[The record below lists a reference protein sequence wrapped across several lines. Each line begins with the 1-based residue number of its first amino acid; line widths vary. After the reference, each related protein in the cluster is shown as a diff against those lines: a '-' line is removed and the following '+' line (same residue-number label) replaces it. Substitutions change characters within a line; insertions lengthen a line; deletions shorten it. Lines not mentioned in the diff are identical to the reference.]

1 MWDFS
6 TDPEFQQKLDW
17 IKVFITEEVAPLD
30 LVFTGPAAP
39 YDVTDKAARA
49 AIKPLQAEVR
59 RQGLWACHL
68 GPELG
73 GLGYGQIK
81 LALMNE
87 LIGRAQWGPVVFG
100 CAAPDTGNAEI
111 LAHYGTEAQKEKYL
125 KPLLDGDIVSCFSMT
140 EPHGGSDPLGFTT
153 TAVQDGDDWLI
164 NGEKWYSSHS
174 RYASFLIVMAVT
186 GDEKT
191 PPHERMSMFMV
202 PTDTPGI
209 HTIRNVGLMEESLDE
224 DVGAHGYLR
233 YENVRVPAANLLGGV
248 GQGFAIAQTRLG
260 GGRIHHAMRTVA
272 ECQRALDMMGEQA
285 LSRKTR
291 GKPLA
296 SNQFVQGY
304 IADSAIQLQQFRLL
318 VLHTAWLIDQGN
330 HNDARTGIAMV
341 KTLTPQVLHDI
352 VYRAIHLHGSWG
364 VSNELPLG
372 GMWIGVPMMGIVDG
386 PTEVHKVT
394 VAKQVLKRYKPRDG
408 LLPTYHLLPKRE
420 AARAKYAAYLDKTK
434 YS

>member
-17 IKVFITEEVAPLD
+17 IKTFIAEEVEPLD
-30 LVFTGPAAP
+30 LVFDSPSAP
-39 YDVTDKAARA
+39 YDVTNKMSRA

-73 GLGYGQIK
+73 GHGYGQVK

-87 LIGRAQWGPVVFG
+87 IIGRSKWGPVVFG

-111 LAHYGTEAQKEKYL
+111 LAHYGTEEQKAKYL

-140 EPHGGSDPLGFTT
+140 EPQGGSDPLGFTT
-153 TAVQDGDDWLI
+153 TAVQDGDEWVI

-174 RYASFLIVMAVT
+174 RFAAFLIVMAVT
-186 GDEKT
+186 GDEST
-191 PPHERMSMFMV
+191 PPHQRMSMFMV
-202 PTDTPGI
+202 PSDAPGLI
-209 HTIRNVGLMEESLDE
+209 TIRNIGMMEESLDE
-224 DVGAHGYLR
+224 DLGAHGYLR
-233 YENVRVPAANLLGGV
+233 YENVRVPSANLLGGV

-285 LSRKTR
+285 LSRITR

-296 SNQFVQGY
+296 NNQFVQGY
-304 IADSAIQLQQFRLL
+304 LADSAMQLQQFRLL
-318 VLHTAWLIDQGN
+318 VLHTAWLIDQGA

-341 KTLTPQVLHDI
+341 KVLTPQVLRDI
-352 VYRAIHLHGSWG
+352 VYRAVHLHGSWG
-364 VSNELPLG
+364 VSNELPLAS
-372 GMWIGVPMMGIVDG
+372 MWNGVPLMGIVDG

-394 VAKQVLKRYKPRDG
+394 VAKQILKGYKPRTG
-408 LLPTYHLLPKRE
+408 LYPTYHLIERRE
-420 AARAKYAAYLDKTK
+420 AARKKYAAYLERG
-434 YS
+434 

>member
-6 TDPEFQQKLDW
+6 TDPDFQQKLDW
-17 IKVFITEEVAPLD
+17 IKTFITEEVAPLD
-30 LVFTGPAAP
+30 LVFEGPAAP
-39 YDVTDKAARA
+39 YDVTNKPART
-49 AIKPLQAEVR
+49 AIKPLQDEVR

-73 GLGYGQIK
+73 GLGFGQIK

-87 LIGRAQWGPVVFG
+87 IIGRSHWGPVVFG

-111 LAHYGTEAQKEKYL
+111 LAHYGTAAQKEKYL
-125 KPLLDGDIVSCFSMT
+125 KPLLNGDIVSCFSMT
-140 EPHGGSDPLGFTT
+140 EPQGGSDPMGFTT
-153 TAVQDGDDWLI
+153 TAVRDGDEWVI

-186 GDEKT
+186 GDETT
-191 PPHERMSMFMV
+191 PPHQRMSMFMV
-202 PTDTPGI
+202 PSDTPGVI
-209 HTIRNVGLMEESLDE
+209 TLRNVGLMEESLDE
-224 DVGAHGYLR
+224 DVGAHGYLS
-233 YENVRVPAANLLGGV
+233 YENVRVPADNLLGGV

-285 LSRKTR
+285 LSRHTR

-304 IADSAIQLQQFRLL
+304 VADSAMQLQQFRLL
-318 VLHTAWLIDQGN
+318 VLHTAWLIDQGA
-330 HNDARTGIAMV
+330 HNEARTGIAMV

-364 VSNELPLG
+364 VSNELPLASMWN
-372 GMWIGVPMMGIVDG
+372 GMPMMGIVDG

-394 VAKQVLKRYKPRDG
+394 VAKQVLKGYTARTG
-408 LLPTYHLLPKRE
+408 LLPTYHLFEKRA
-420 AARAKYAAYLDKTK
+420 AARAKYGHYLDQA
-434 YS
+434 